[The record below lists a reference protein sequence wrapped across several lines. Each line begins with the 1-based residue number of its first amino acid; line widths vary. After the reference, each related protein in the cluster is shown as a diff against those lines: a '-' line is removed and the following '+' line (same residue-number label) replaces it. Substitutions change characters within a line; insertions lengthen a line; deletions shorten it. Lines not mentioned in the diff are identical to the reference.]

1 MTIIKLLA
9 LFIFKGE
16 FMELAGKIE
25 KVVQSLPV
33 KLTQEE
39 IVECAK
45 SLAKTTNELR
55 DCEARKMEVTS
66 QFAADLKKLK
76 ASTDSLSIKIS
87 NGYEYREVDCAWAFD
102 YKGDTKTLYRKD
114 TGETV
119 RTTQIT
125 IEDRQGKLL

>member
-1 MTIIKLLA
+1 
-9 LFIFKGE
+9 
-16 FMELAGKIE
+16 MELAGKIE
-25 KVVQSLPV
+25 KVTQSLPV

-39 IVECAK
+39 IIESAK

-55 DCEARKMEVTS
+55 DCEARKTEVTS

-76 ASTDSLSIKIS
+76 ATTDSISIKIS
-87 NGYEYREVDCAWAFD
+87 NGYEYREVECAWSFN
-102 YKGDTKTLYRKD
+102 YKTDTKTLTRID

-119 RTTQIT
+119 RTTQLT

>member
-1 MTIIKLLA
+1 
-9 LFIFKGE
+9 
-16 FMELAGKIE
+16 MEIE

-39 IVECAK
+39 IIEFAK

-76 ASTDSLSIKIS
+76 ATTDSISIKIS
-87 NGYEYREVDCAWAFD
+87 NGYEYREVECSWDFD

-119 RTTQIT
+119 RTTQLT

>member
-1 MTIIKLLA
+1 MYCVAVLIQPKNADIPKNQKEQARDMTIIKLLA

-45 SLAKTTNELR
+45 SLAKTTN
-55 DCEARKMEVTS
+55 
-66 QFAADLKKLK
+66 
-76 ASTDSLSIKIS
+76 
-87 NGYEYREVDCAWAFD
+87 
-102 YKGDTKTLYRKD
+102 
-114 TGETV
+114 
-119 RTTQIT
+119 
-125 IEDRQGKLL
+125 

>member
-1 MTIIKLLA
+1 
-9 LFIFKGE
+9 
-16 FMELAGKIE
+16 MEPARKIE
-25 KVVQSLPV
+25 KVTQSLPV
-33 KLTQEE
+33 QLTQEE

-45 SLAKTTNELR
+45 SLARTTNELR

-76 ASTDSLSIKIS
+76 ATTDSISIKIA
-87 NGYEYREVDCAWAFD
+87 NGYEYKEVECTWTLD
-102 YKGDTKTLYRKD
+102 YKQDTKTLTRLD

-119 RTTQIT
+119 RTTRLP

>member
-1 MTIIKLLA
+1 
-9 LFIFKGE
+9 
-16 FMELAGKIE
+16 MELAGKKE
-25 KVVQSLPV
+25 KVTQSLPV

-76 ASTDSLSIKIS
+76 ATTDSISIKIS
-87 NGYEYREVDCAWAFD
+87 NGYEHRDVECSWSFD
-102 YKGDTKTLYRKD
+102 YKKDTKTLTRLD

-119 RTTQIT
+119 RTTQLT
-125 IEDRQGKLL
+125 IEDRQGKLI

>member
-1 MTIIKLLA
+1 
-9 LFIFKGE
+9 
-16 FMELAGKIE
+16 MELAGKIE

-76 ASTDSLSIKIS
+76 ATTDSISIKIS
-87 NGYEYREVDCAWAFD
+87 NGYEHRDVECSWSFD
-102 YKGDTKTLYRKD
+102 YVKDTKTLTRLD
-114 TGETV
+114 TGEIV
-119 RTTQIT
+119 RTSQLT